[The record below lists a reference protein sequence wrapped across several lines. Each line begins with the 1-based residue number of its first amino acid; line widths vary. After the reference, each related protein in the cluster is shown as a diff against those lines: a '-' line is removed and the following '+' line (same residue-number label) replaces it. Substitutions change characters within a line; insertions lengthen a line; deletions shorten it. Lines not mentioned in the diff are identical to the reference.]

1 MGELTI
7 AKSAGFCFGV
17 TRAVNMVYEAI
28 EKENVPI
35 YTYGPII
42 HNDEVV
48 KDMEKNGVTVIND
61 LDELSSHEKGVMI
74 IRSHGIS
81 KAEYD
86 RIKNCGFEVLNAT
99 CPFVS
104 KIHRYVE
111 DYSSKGY
118 DIIIVGSPKHPEVCG
133 IKGWADEKC
142 HVTIINAPEDAE
154 NYMKNS
160 TKKLC
165 IVSQTTF
172 NYNKFQDIVEI
183 IAKKGY
189 DITVLNTI
197 CNATEVR
204 QTEARK
210 VAQCSDVMI
219 VIGDRHSS
227 NTQKLFEICKNEC
240 KNTYYIQTSDEM
252 DYTQIRSNNNVGIT
266 AGASPQIISLRRFQ
280 RMSEMSFEQMLEESF
295 KTIRN
300 GEVVEGTVIDV
311 KPDEIFLN
319 IGYKSDGIITRNE
332 YTNEPNVDLTTVVKV
347 GDKMEAKVVKLND
360 GEGQVIL
367 SYKRLQAEKGSK
379 RLEEAFENQEV
390 LKAKVTQVLAGGVCV
405 SVDETRVF
413 IPASLVSDTYE
424 KDLNKFKDQE
434 IEFIITEFDPR
445 KRRIIGNRKVLLV
458 EQKAK
463 QQEELLANLHVGD
476 VIEGTVKNVT
486 DFGAFI
492 DLGGVDGLLHISEMS
507 WGRVENPKKVF
518 TVGQTVRVFVKNI
531 NGSKIALSMKFDD
544 ENPWNGATE
553 KFAPGNIVKGKVARM
568 TDFGAFIE
576 LAPGVD
582 ALLHV
587 SQISKDH
594 VEKPSD
600 VLKIG
605 QEVEAKVVEFNEDD
619 KKISLSM
626 KALLDSEDDG
636 ADVADVNIDE
646 VASDNE

>member
-118 DIIIVGSPKHPEVCG
+118 DIIIVGSPKHPEVGG

-142 HVTIINAPEDAE
+142 HVTIINSPEDAE

-266 AGASPQIISLRRFQ
+266 AGASTPNNII
-280 RMSEMSFEQMLEESF
+280 EEVS
-295 KTIRN
+295 KN
-300 GEVVEGTVIDV
+300 V
-311 KPDEIFLN
+311 
-319 IGYKSDGIITRNE
+319 RNE
-332 YTNEPNVDLTTVVKV
+332 L
-347 GDKMEAKVVKLND
+347 
-360 GEGQVIL
+360 
-367 SYKRLQAEKGSK
+367 
-379 RLEEAFENQEV
+379 
-390 LKAKVTQVLAGGVCV
+390 
-405 SVDETRVF
+405 
-413 IPASLVSDTYE
+413 
-424 KDLNKFKDQE
+424 
-434 IEFIITEFDPR
+434 
-445 KRRIIGNRKVLLV
+445 
-458 EQKAK
+458 
-463 QQEELLANLHVGD
+463 
-476 VIEGTVKNVT
+476 
-486 DFGAFI
+486 
-492 DLGGVDGLLHISEMS
+492 
-507 WGRVENPKKVF
+507 
-518 TVGQTVRVFVKNI
+518 
-531 NGSKIALSMKFDD
+531 
-544 ENPWNGATE
+544 
-553 KFAPGNIVKGKVARM
+553 
-568 TDFGAFIE
+568 
-576 LAPGVD
+576 
-582 ALLHV
+582 
-587 SQISKDH
+587 
-594 VEKPSD
+594 
-600 VLKIG
+600 
-605 QEVEAKVVEFNEDD
+605 
-619 KKISLSM
+619 
-626 KALLDSEDDG
+626 
-636 ADVADVNIDE
+636 
-646 VASDNE
+646 